1 MPLKEQIV
9 ELLGL
14 PESGKDAPSLA
25 RIEDIL
31 TEGYARALALEAE
44 CWRIEKRLAEL
55 ARAAGGEPTTLGPE
69 LAALSERH
77 TRADTE
83 LLRLRALL
91 ASLHDRARAVRAA
104 A

>member
-1 MPLKEQIV
+1 MPPLKEQIV

-44 CWRIEKRLAEL
+44 CWRIEKRVAEL
-55 ARAAGGEPTTLGPE
+55 ARAGGETETLGRE
-69 LAALSERH
+69 LASLSERH
-77 TRADTE
+77 TRADRE

-91 ASLHDRARAVRAA
+91 ASLHDRARAARAA